1 MVKLTVLYG
10 APADPE
16 AFDAYYAEH
25 HVPLVHKVPGLRR
38 FEAAHVVGTRDGS
51 EPPYYLI
58 AELWFDSAE
67 AMQESM
73 ATPAGQAPGADVPN
87 FATGGATVL
96 IAAID

>member
-1 MVKLTVLYG
+1 MIKITVLYG
-10 APADPE
+10 APDDPE
-16 AFDAYYAEH
+16 AFDAYYSEH
-25 HVPLVHKVPGLRR
+25 HRPLVDKMPNLRR
-38 FEAAHVVGTRDGS
+38 FEAAHVVATPDGS

-67 AMQESM
+67 ELEAAR
-73 ATPAGQAPGADVPN
+73 ATPEGRAPGDDVPN

>member
-1 MVKLTVLYG
+1 MVKITVLYG

-16 AFDAYYAEH
+16 AFEAYYADH
-25 HVPLVHKVPGLRR
+25 HAPLVAKVPNLRR
-38 FEAAHVVGTRDGS
+38 FEAARVVATPDGA
-51 EPPYYLI
+51 EPPYYRI

-67 AMQESM
+67 EMQASL

-96 IAAID
+96 IAAVD